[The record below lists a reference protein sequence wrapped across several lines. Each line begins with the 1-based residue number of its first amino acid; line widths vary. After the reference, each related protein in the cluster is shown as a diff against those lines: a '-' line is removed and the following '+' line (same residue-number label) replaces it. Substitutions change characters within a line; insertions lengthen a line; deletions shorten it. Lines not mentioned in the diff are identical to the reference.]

1 MEKAVFLMKS
11 ILIGDPAMCKHAFPA
26 SVRAQLGAWTQLP
39 DAPVTREEILA
50 QPDLYRDTELI
61 FSTWDMPHF
70 TREELQECFPALRAV
85 FYAAGSVQH
94 FAREFLAAGAHVFSA
109 WAANAIPVAEYAAAQ
124 ILLANKGFHYAVR
137 ASRSPEGRHR
147 ALERFWQM
155 PGSFDTPV
163 GILGAGMVGRSLIG
177 LLKQHRLDLCVY
189 DPFLSDE
196 AAASLGVRKLP
207 LEELF
212 STCQVVS
219 NHIADLPETVGLLN
233 YALFSRMRRNAT
245 FLNTGRGAQVVE
257 QDLIRV
263 LHERPDLTAILD
275 VTASKVSLPSL
286 IAENSPMFRAAD
298 GIPRPLNGRRR
309 RESSAA
315 IPMENSAPK
324 TLSHANSLL
333 RSSIAMQ
340 ARQRALMSVH
350 PPR

>member
-1 MEKAVFLMKS
+1 MGKAVFLMKS
-11 ILIGDPAMCKHAFPA
+11 ILIGDPAMCKRAFSA

-39 DAPVTREEILA
+39 DVPVTREEILA

-124 ILLANKGFHYAVR
+124 ILLANKGFHYAARV
-137 ASRSPEGRHR
+137 SRSPEGRHR

-219 NHIADLPETVGLLN
+219 NHIADLPETVGMLN

-257 QDLIRV
+257 QDLIRA

-275 VTASKVSLPSL
+275 VTMPEPPEAGSLL
-286 IAENSPMFRAAD
+286 YT
-298 GIPRPLNGRRR
+298 
-309 RESSAA
+309 
-315 IPMENSAPK
+315 MENVFLTPHIAGSFGDEIARMGEYVVEECTHFMQHEPCRYEITEQMLK
-324 TLSHANSLL
+324 TMA
-333 RSSIAMQ
+333 
-340 ARQRALMSVH
+340 
-350 PPR
+350 

>member
-1 MEKAVFLMKS
+1 MGKAVFLMKS

-39 DAPVTREEILA
+39 DAPVTKEEILA

-124 ILLANKGFHYAVR
+124 ILLANKGFHYAARV
-137 ASRSPEGRHR
+137 SRSPEGRHR

-275 VTASKVSLPSL
+275 VTMPEPPEAGSLL
-286 IAENSPMFRAAD
+286 YT
-298 GIPRPLNGRRR
+298 
-309 RESSAA
+309 
-315 IPMENSAPK
+315 MENVFLTPHIAGSFGDEIARMGEYVVEECTHFMQHEPCRYEITEQMLK
-324 TLSHANSLL
+324 TMA
-333 RSSIAMQ
+333 
-340 ARQRALMSVH
+340 
-350 PPR
+350 

>member
-1 MEKAVFLMKS
+1 MGKAVFLMKS

-39 DAPVTREEILA
+39 DVPVTREEILA
-50 QPDLYRDTELI
+50 QPNLYRDTELI

-124 ILLANKGFHYAVR
+124 ILLANKGFHYAARV
-137 ASRSPEGRHR
+137 SRSPEGRHR

-219 NHIADLPETVGLLN
+219 NHIADLPETVGMLN

-275 VTASKVSLPSL
+275 VTMPEPPEAGSLL
-286 IAENSPMFRAAD
+286 YT
-298 GIPRPLNGRRR
+298 
-309 RESSAA
+309 
-315 IPMENSAPK
+315 MENVFLTPHIAGSFGDEIARMGEYVVEECTHFMQHEPCRYEITEQMLK
-324 TLSHANSLL
+324 TMA
-333 RSSIAMQ
+333 
-340 ARQRALMSVH
+340 
-350 PPR
+350 

>member
-1 MEKAVFLMKS
+1 MGKAVFLMKS
-11 ILIGDPAMCKHAFPA
+11 ILIGDPAMCKRAFSA

-39 DAPVTREEILA
+39 DVPVTREEILA

-124 ILLANKGFHYAVR
+124 ILLANKGFHYAARV
-137 ASRSPEGRHR
+137 SRSPEGRHR

-219 NHIADLPETVGLLN
+219 NHIADLPETVGMLN

-257 QDLIRV
+257 QDLIRAM
-263 LHERPDLTAILD
+263 HERPDLAAILD
-275 VTASKVSLPSL
+275 VTMPEPPEAGSLL
-286 IAENSPMFRAAD
+286 YT
-298 GIPRPLNGRRR
+298 
-309 RESSAA
+309 
-315 IPMENSAPK
+315 MENVFLTPHIAGSFGDEIARMGEYVVEECTHFMQHEPCRYEITEQMLK
-324 TLSHANSLL
+324 TMA
-333 RSSIAMQ
+333 
-340 ARQRALMSVH
+340 
-350 PPR
+350 

>member
-1 MEKAVFLMKS
+1 MGKVVFLMKS

-39 DAPVTREEILA
+39 DAPVTKEEILA

-70 TREELQECFPALRAV
+70 TREEIQVCFPALRAV

-94 FAREFLAAGAHVFSA
+94 FAREFLSAGVHVFSA

-124 ILLANKGFHYAVR
+124 ILLANKGFHYAAR
-137 ASRSPEGRHR
+137 ISRSPEGRHR

-219 NHIADLPETVGLLN
+219 NHIADLPETVGMLN

-275 VTASKVSLPSL
+275 VTMPEPPEAGSLL
-286 IAENSPMFRAAD
+286 YT
-298 GIPRPLNGRRR
+298 
-309 RESSAA
+309 
-315 IPMENSAPK
+315 MENVFLTPHIAGSFGDEIARMGEYVVEECTHFMQHEPCRYEITEQMLK
-324 TLSHANSLL
+324 TMA
-333 RSSIAMQ
+333 
-340 ARQRALMSVH
+340 
-350 PPR
+350 

>member
-1 MEKAVFLMKS
+1 MGKAVFLMKS

-39 DAPVTREEILA
+39 DAPVTKEEILA

-124 ILLANKGFHYAVR
+124 ILLANKGFHYAARV
-137 ASRSPEGRHR
+137 SRSPEGRHR

-155 PGSFDTPV
+155 PGSFDTSV

-219 NHIADLPETVGLLN
+219 NHIADLPETVGMLN

-275 VTASKVSLPSL
+275 VTMPEPPEAGSLL
-286 IAENSPMFRAAD
+286 YT
-298 GIPRPLNGRRR
+298 
-309 RESSAA
+309 
-315 IPMENSAPK
+315 MENVFLTPHIAGSFGDEIARMGEYVVEECMHFMQHEPCRYEITEQMLK
-324 TLSHANSLL
+324 TMA
-333 RSSIAMQ
+333 
-340 ARQRALMSVH
+340 
-350 PPR
+350 

>member
-1 MEKAVFLMKS
+1 MGKAVFLMKS
-11 ILIGDPAMCKHAFPA
+11 ILIGDPAMCKRACPA

-39 DAPVTREEILA
+39 DVPVTKDEILA
-50 QPDLYRDTELI
+50 QLDLYRDTELI

-124 ILLANKGFHYAVR
+124 ILLANKGFHYAARV
-137 ASRSPEGRHR
+137 SRSPEGRHR

-212 STCQVVS
+212 STCHVVS
-219 NHIADLPETVGLLN
+219 NHIADLPETVGMLN

-257 QDLIRV
+257 QDLIRA

-275 VTASKVSLPSL
+275 VTMPEPPEAG
-286 IAENSPMFRAAD
+286 SP
-298 GIPRPLNGRRR
+298 LYT
-309 RESSAA
+309 
-315 IPMENSAPK
+315 MENVFLTPHIAGSFGDEIARMGEYTAVECTHFMQHEPCRYEITEQMLK
-324 TLSHANSLL
+324 TMA
-333 RSSIAMQ
+333 
-340 ARQRALMSVH
+340 
-350 PPR
+350 

>member
-1 MEKAVFLMKS
+1 MGKAVFLMKS
-11 ILIGDPAMCKHAFPA
+11 ILIGDPAMCKHTFPA

-39 DAPVTREEILA
+39 DAPVTKEEILA

-61 FSTWDMPHF
+61 FSTWDMLHF
-70 TREELQECFPALRAV
+70 TREELQKCFPALRAV

-124 ILLANKGFHYAVR
+124 ILLANKGFHYAARV
-137 ASRSPEGRHR
+137 SRSPEGRHR

-219 NHIADLPETVGLLN
+219 NHIADLPETVGMLN

-257 QDLIRV
+257 QDLIRA

-275 VTASKVSLPSL
+275 VTMPEPPEAGSLL
-286 IAENSPMFRAAD
+286 YT
-298 GIPRPLNGRRR
+298 
-309 RESSAA
+309 
-315 IPMENSAPK
+315 MENVFLTPHIAGSFGDEIARMGEYVVEECTHFMQHEPCRYEITEQMLK
-324 TLSHANSLL
+324 TMA
-333 RSSIAMQ
+333 
-340 ARQRALMSVH
+340 
-350 PPR
+350 

>member
-1 MEKAVFLMKS
+1 MGKAVFLMKS

-26 SVRAQLGAWTQLP
+26 SVRTQLGAWTQLP
-39 DAPVTREEILA
+39 DAPVTKEEILA

-70 TREELQECFPALRAV
+70 TREELQKCFPALRAV

-94 FAREFLAAGAHVFSA
+94 FAWEFLAAGAHVFSA

-124 ILLANKGFHYAVR
+124 ILLANKGFHYAARV
-137 ASRSPEGRHR
+137 SRSPEGRHR

-155 PGSFDTPV
+155 PGSFDTSV

-207 LEELF
+207 LDELF

-219 NHIADLPETVGLLN
+219 NHIADLPETVGMLN

-275 VTASKVSLPSL
+275 VTMPEPPEAGSLL
-286 IAENSPMFRAAD
+286 YT
-298 GIPRPLNGRRR
+298 
-309 RESSAA
+309 
-315 IPMENSAPK
+315 MENVFLTPHIAGSFGDEIARMGEYVVEECMHFMQHEPCRYEITEQMLK
-324 TLSHANSLL
+324 TMA
-333 RSSIAMQ
+333 
-340 ARQRALMSVH
+340 
-350 PPR
+350 

>member
-1 MEKAVFLMKS
+1 MGKAVFLMKS
-11 ILIGDPAMCKHAFPA
+11 ILIGDPAMCKRAFPA

-39 DAPVTREEILA
+39 DVPVTREEILA
-50 QPDLYRDTELI
+50 QPNLYRDTELI

-70 TREELQECFPALRAV
+70 TREELQACFPALRAV

-94 FAREFLAAGAHVFSA
+94 FAREFLSAGVHVFSA

-124 ILLANKGFHYAVR
+124 ILLANKGFHYAARV
-137 ASRSPEGRHR
+137 SRSPEGRHR

-177 LLKQHRLDLCVY
+177 LLKQHRLELCVY

-219 NHIADLPETVGLLN
+219 NHIADLPETVGMLN

-257 QDLIRV
+257 QDLIRA

-275 VTASKVSLPSL
+275 VTMPEPPEAGCP
-286 IAENSPMFRAAD
+286 FYT
-298 GIPRPLNGRRR
+298 
-309 RESSAA
+309 
-315 IPMENSAPK
+315 MENVFLTPHIAGSFGDEIARMGEYMAMECAHFMRHEPCRYEITEQMLK
-324 TLSHANSLL
+324 TMA
-333 RSSIAMQ
+333 
-340 ARQRALMSVH
+340 
-350 PPR
+350 

>member
-1 MEKAVFLMKS
+1 MGKAVFLMKS

-26 SVRAQLGAWTQLP
+26 SVRTQLGAWTQLP
-39 DAPVTREEILA
+39 DAPVTKEEILA

-70 TREELQECFPALRAV
+70 TREELQKCFPALRAV

-94 FAREFLAAGAHVFSA
+94 FAWEFLAAGAHVFSA

-124 ILLANKGFHYAVR
+124 ILLANKGFHYAARV
-137 ASRSPEGRHR
+137 SRSPEGRHR

-155 PGSFDTPV
+155 PGSFDTSV

-219 NHIADLPETVGLLN
+219 NHIADLPETVGMLN

-257 QDLIRV
+257 QDLIRA

-275 VTASKVSLPSL
+275 VTMPEPPEAGSLL
-286 IAENSPMFRAAD
+286 YT
-298 GIPRPLNGRRR
+298 
-309 RESSAA
+309 
-315 IPMENSAPK
+315 MENVFLTPHIAGSFGDEIARMGEYVVEECTHFMQHEPCRYEITEQMLK
-324 TLSHANSLL
+324 TMA
-333 RSSIAMQ
+333 
-340 ARQRALMSVH
+340 
-350 PPR
+350 

>member
-1 MEKAVFLMKS
+1 MGKAVFLMKS

-26 SVRAQLGAWTQLP
+26 SVRTQLGAWTQLP
-39 DAPVTREEILA
+39 DAPVTKEEILA

-70 TREELQECFPALRAV
+70 TREELQKCFPALRAV
-85 FYAAGSVQH
+85 FYAADSVQH
-94 FAREFLAAGAHVFSA
+94 FAWEFLAAGAHVFSA

-124 ILLANKGFHYAVR
+124 ILLANKGFHYAARV
-137 ASRSPEGRHR
+137 SRSPEGRHR

-155 PGSFDTPV
+155 PGSFDTSV

-207 LEELF
+207 LDELF

-219 NHIADLPETVGLLN
+219 NHIADLPETVGMLN

-275 VTASKVSLPSL
+275 VTMPEPPEAGSLL
-286 IAENSPMFRAAD
+286 YT
-298 GIPRPLNGRRR
+298 
-309 RESSAA
+309 
-315 IPMENSAPK
+315 MENVFLTPHIAGSFGDEIARMGEYVVEECTHFMQHEPCRYEITEQMLK
-324 TLSHANSLL
+324 TMA
-333 RSSIAMQ
+333 
-340 ARQRALMSVH
+340 
-350 PPR
+350 

>member
-124 ILLANKGFHYAVR
+124 ILLANKGFHYAARV
-137 ASRSPEGRHR
+137 SRSPEGRHR

-219 NHIADLPETVGLLN
+219 NHIADLPETVGMLN

-275 VTASKVSLPSL
+275 VTMPEPPEAGSLL
-286 IAENSPMFRAAD
+286 YT
-298 GIPRPLNGRRR
+298 
-309 RESSAA
+309 
-315 IPMENSAPK
+315 MENVFLTPHIAGSFGDEIARMGEYVVEECTHFMQHEPCRYEITEQMLK
-324 TLSHANSLL
+324 TMA
-333 RSSIAMQ
+333 
-340 ARQRALMSVH
+340 
-350 PPR
+350 

>member
-1 MEKAVFLMKS
+1 MGKAVFLMKS

-26 SVRAQLGAWTQLP
+26 SVRTQLGAWTQLP
-39 DAPVTREEILA
+39 DVPVTREEILA
-50 QPDLYRDTELI
+50 QPNLYRDTELI

-70 TREELQECFPALRAV
+70 TREELQKCFPALRAV

-124 ILLANKGFHYAVR
+124 ILLANKGFHYAARV
-137 ASRSPEGRHR
+137 SRSPEGRHR

-275 VTASKVSLPSL
+275 VTMPEPPEAGSLL
-286 IAENSPMFRAAD
+286 YT
-298 GIPRPLNGRRR
+298 
-309 RESSAA
+309 
-315 IPMENSAPK
+315 MENVFLTPHIAGSFGDEIARMGEYVVEECTHFMQHEPCRYEITEQMLK
-324 TLSHANSLL
+324 TMA
-333 RSSIAMQ
+333 
-340 ARQRALMSVH
+340 
-350 PPR
+350 

>member
-1 MEKAVFLMKS
+1 MGKAVFLMKS
-11 ILIGDPAMCKHAFPA
+11 ILIGDPAMCKRAFSA

-39 DAPVTREEILA
+39 DVPGTREEILA

-124 ILLANKGFHYAVR
+124 ILLANKGFHYAARV
-137 ASRSPEGRHR
+137 SRSPEGRHR

-155 PGSFDTPV
+155 PGSFDTSV

-219 NHIADLPETVGLLN
+219 NHIADLPETVGMLN

-275 VTASKVSLPSL
+275 VTMPEPPEAGSLL
-286 IAENSPMFRAAD
+286 YT
-298 GIPRPLNGRRR
+298 
-309 RESSAA
+309 
-315 IPMENSAPK
+315 MENVFLTPHIAGSFGDEIARMGEYVVEECTHFMQHEPCRYEITEQMLK
-324 TLSHANSLL
+324 TMA
-333 RSSIAMQ
+333 
-340 ARQRALMSVH
+340 
-350 PPR
+350 